1 MISVIMSVYNETI
14 RWVRESA
21 ESILSQ
27 TYSDFEFII
36 VVDNPQID
44 DEIAEYLIGL
54 EADARVKLLW
64 NERNL
69 GLPQSLNKGI
79 CAASGEFIA
88 RMDADDISAPD
99 RLQRELFFLIDN
111 NYDMVSTNKVN
122 IDEEGAILYEDSRLG
137 EKAIKGLLYSNV
149 IVHSSVLIKKDAVK
163 ALGGYRKVKDAED
176 FDLWLRLLDA
186 GYSIGILDEYL
197 VKYRLRATSV
207 SVERQLEQFYASQ
220 YVRIL
225 SKQRKTIGEDSFS
238 EKEMVSFFEKKRITE
253 SVQRRF
259 SMAKK
264 YLETASQQK
273 TKQQYLR
280 MCANAVRSG
289 VLFPQL
295 LWVYICKNVVVK

>member
-220 YVRIL
+220 YARIL
-225 SKQRKTIGEDSFS
+225 SKERKTIGEDSFS

-253 SVQRRF
+253 SVYRRF
-259 SMAKK
+259 SKAKN

-280 MCANAVRSG
+280 MCVNTLRSG